1 MVDRSVIGQLT
12 LFPVADFQT
21 SNATSN
27 FDMGLSNVSTRTKVF
42 ISPHRPIS
50 KETIESIAVKL
61 SSLPSLNSPKPL
73 PSKD

>member
-1 MVDRSVIGQLT
+1 MVKQVIGQLD

-21 SNATSN
+21 SNAASN
-27 FDMGLSNVSTRTKVF
+27 FSSGISQISTRTKAF

-50 KETIESIAVKL
+50 KETIASIAAKL
-61 SSLPSLNSPKPL
+61 SSLPSLNSPQPL

>member
-1 MVDRSVIGQLT
+1 MVNRSVPGQIN
-12 LFPVADFQT
+12 LFNVEDYSDSNVA
-21 SNATSN
+21 SN
-27 FDMGLSNVSTRTKVF
+27 FSSGISQISTRTKVF

-61 SSLPSLNSPKPL
+61 TSLPSLNSPKPL